1 MNVKKLFDIGS
12 KTENPVIVGL
22 PDYKQIAYCRDN
34 FLFFQEYYGTVNPIS
49 EVKFS
54 EAPLN
59 IGTFTYCFERSFFL
73 VSIYFRLL
81 FV

>member
-1 MNVKKLFDIGS
+1 MKKLFDIGS

-59 IGTFTYCFERSFFL
+59 IGVFTHSFETFFS
-73 VSIYFRLL
+73 
-81 FV
+81 

>member
-1 MNVKKLFDIGS
+1 MNVKKLFDVGS
-12 KTENPVIVGL
+12 RTENPVIVGL

-34 FLFFQEYYGTVNPIS
+34 FLFFQEYYGIVNPIS

-59 IGTFTYCFERSFFL
+59 IGIFTHFETSLFTLKYIFL
-73 VSIYFRLL
+73 STSLI
-81 FV
+81 